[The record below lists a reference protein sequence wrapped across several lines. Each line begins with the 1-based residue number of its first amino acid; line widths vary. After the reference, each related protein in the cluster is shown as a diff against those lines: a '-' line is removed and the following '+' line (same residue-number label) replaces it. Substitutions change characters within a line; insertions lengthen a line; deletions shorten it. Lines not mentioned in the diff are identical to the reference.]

1 MKSNYTYITTGQRHR
16 TSFFGTL
23 KTMMT
28 RTWGARELIWQLY
41 KRDFINANKKSFLGF
56 AWHLITP
63 LIAAITWIFMYR
75 TGLLMPGDLPVPYP
89 VYVLMGLSFW
99 GLFFMFFNMSSDT
112 INSGKGFIGQVSYP
126 HEALMIKQC
135 LQAFSL
141 FAISFVFNLIL
152 IIIMGYP
159 PTWWVLLVP
168 LLVLPLFFLG
178 AGVGLMFSVLAVAG
192 DIQKVAMTLFN
203 FILYSVPVLYAPKTE
218 GFLSIVN
225 RHNPLTY
232 LFVFIRDLVL
242 LGDATYLQPYLL
254 VSGATVLLFMLCL
267 RIFYVSEMLVIER
280 MT

>member
-1 MKSNYTYITTGQRHR
+1 MKNNYTYIASGQRHR

-23 KTMMT
+23 QVMVI

-41 KRDFINANKKSFLGF
+41 NRDFINANKHSFLGF

-63 LIAAITWIFMYR
+63 FIAAITWIFMNR
-75 TGLLMPGDLPVPYP
+75 VGLLVPGDLPVPYP

-99 GLFFMFFNMSSDT
+99 GLFFMFFNMSAET
-112 INSGKGFIGQVSYP
+112 ISGGRGFIGQVSYP

-141 FAISFVFNLIL
+141 FLISLAFNLIL
-152 IIIMGYP
+152 ITIMGYP

-168 LLVLPLFFLG
+168 VLILPLFFLG
-178 AGVGLMFSVLAVAG
+178 AGVGLVFSVLAVTG
-192 DIQKVAMTLFN
+192 DIQKAGAVLFN
-203 FILYSVPVLYAPKTE
+203 LMLYSLPILYAPKTE
-218 GFLSIVN
+218 GMLSLIN
-225 RHNPLTY
+225 RYNPLTY

-242 LGDATYLQPYLL
+242 LGDTTYLQPYLL
-254 VSGATVLLFMLCL
+254 VSAFSVLFFMVCL
-267 RIFYVSEMLVIER
+267 RVFYVSEMLVIER